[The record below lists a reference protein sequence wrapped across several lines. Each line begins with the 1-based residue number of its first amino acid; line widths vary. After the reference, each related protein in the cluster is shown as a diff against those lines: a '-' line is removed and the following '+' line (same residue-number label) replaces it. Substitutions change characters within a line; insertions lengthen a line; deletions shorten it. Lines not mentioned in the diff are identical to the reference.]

1 MLSPSFIIN
10 KFSMT
15 VLTEIIA
22 ATRRRVTEC
31 RSSADLG
38 ELERRAQAHVP
49 RGFRKA
55 LETVSVSGPAVIA
68 ELKKASPSK
77 GVIRGDFD
85 AASLSK
91 ELAQAGA
98 AALSVLTE
106 EEYFQGSLENLRA
119 ASQSAPLPCL
129 RKDFIVDEFQILEA
143 RANRADAILLI
154 VAALSQEELARLA
167 KRAAELQ
174 LDMLCE
180 VHDEE
185 ELGRALDAGCEL
197 IGVNSRDLQTFKVDL
212 ATAFRVAD
220 FLPYG
225 VVAVAESGIETG
237 GDIAR
242 LRSAGYDGFLIGE
255 TLMKAP
261 SPGDALKAL
270 LAAAQ
275 LMAAGTSGPA

>member
-1 MLSPSFIIN
+1 M
-10 KFSMT
+10 K
-15 VLTEIIA
+15 VLEEIIA
-22 ATRRRVTEC
+22 ATRRRVAEY

-38 ELERRAQAHVP
+38 DLERRAQAHAP
-49 RGFRKA
+49 RGFRKS
-55 LETVSVSGPAVIA
+55 LESASVSGPAVIA

-77 GVIRGDFD
+77 GVIRSDFD
-85 AASLSK
+85 AAALSK

-98 AALSVLTE
+98 AALSVLTD

-129 RKDFIVDEFQILEA
+129 RKDFIVDEFQVLEA
-143 RANRADAILLI
+143 RANSADAILLI
-154 VAALSQEELARLA
+154 VAALSQKELTQLA
-167 KRAAELQ
+167 KRAVELK
-174 LDMLCE
+174 LDVLCE

-212 ATAFRVAD
+212 GTAFRVAD

-225 VVAVAESGIETG
+225 VVAVAESGIESG

-261 SPGDALKAL
+261 SPGEQRLQR
-270 LAAAQ
+270 LARRRRLHQRFANQ
-275 LMAAGTSGPA
+275 E